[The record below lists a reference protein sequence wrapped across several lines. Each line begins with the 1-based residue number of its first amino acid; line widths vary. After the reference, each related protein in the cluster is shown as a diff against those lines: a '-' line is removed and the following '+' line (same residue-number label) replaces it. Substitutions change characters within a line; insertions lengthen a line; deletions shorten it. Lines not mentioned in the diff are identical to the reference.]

1 MTPAVD
7 LTTLPTTAQR
17 ILDPAGPAPMRA
29 MAAKGIIPGL
39 KPGEVVTV
47 LALLSEWPDPALAET
62 ARKTLGN
69 LPKPVLDGAL
79 AAEMPAGVVDAM
91 ADAYIKN
98 EEVIGHLL
106 ESKTITP
113 ETVAHIAAK
122 GTESM
127 CEHIATNEAR
137 MLEHQIIIEALYMSK
152 ATRMSTADR
161 VLELAV
167 RNGLTL
173 NIPAFKEAAAAI
185 QMELIPE
192 PSAEPTYDDI
202 LYKQAE
208 QLAESVVLD
217 LLNEDT
223 HVLTEEGVEQVG
235 DKCKPIWVQL
245 AQMTVTQKIRRAQ
258 LGSSAERMMLVR
270 DTNRLVASAAIRSPL
285 MQEPEVIRISSSRA
299 IDEDILRT
307 IANNRE
313 WTRSYQIKLN
323 LVMNPRCPFMFAAK
337 MIPLLRE
344 SDLKAIAKSK
354 NVSGSVATA
363 ARQHL
368 QRKGQKAGGH

>member
-1 MTPAVD
+1 MTPVVD
-7 LTTLPTTAQR
+7 TTQLPTTAQR

-29 MAAKGIIPGL
+29 MAAKGVIPGL
-39 KPGEVVTV
+39 KPAEIVTV
-47 LALLSEWPDPALAET
+47 VALLSEWPDAALAES
-62 ARKTLGN
+62 AKKTLGN

-79 AAEMPAGVVDAM
+79 SADLPAGVVDAM
-91 ADAYIKN
+91 ADAYMRN
-98 EEVIGHLL
+98 EEVIGRLL
-106 ESKTITP
+106 ELKSITP
-113 ETVAHIAAK
+113 ETVARIAEK
-122 GTESM
+122 GTEAT
-127 CEHIATNEAR
+127 CERIATNEAR
-137 MLEHQIIIEALYMSK
+137 MLAHPIIIEALYMSK

-185 QMELIPE
+185 QDELIPE
-192 PSAEPTYDDI
+192 PSPEPTFDDLI
-202 LYKQAE
+202 YQQTD
-208 QLAESVVLD
+208 QLAQSVVLD

-223 HVLTEEGVEQVG
+223 HVLDDEGHELVG
-235 DKCKPIWVQL
+235 DKCKPLWVQL
-245 AQMTVTQKIRRAQ
+245 GSMTVTQKIRRAL

-270 DTNRLVASAAIRSPL
+270 DSNRLVATAAIRSPL
-285 MQEPEVIRISSSRA
+285 IQEPEIVRISSSRSV
-299 IDEDILRT
+299 DEDILRT

-337 MIPLLRE
+337 LMPLLRE
-344 SDLKAIAKSK
+344 TDLKAIAKSK

-368 QRKGQKAGGH
+368 QRRGGKEGR